1 MPRVSYDFRQSQPHY
16 RTKSVT
22 SKNAPSTSKAQIN
35 QDVED
40 FLRRGGKIKQIP
52 ASDGGERAIK
62 HMWHGQKTRDQKD
75 REKGQTN
82 RIKSRCLHYY
92 GKPTPKY

>member
-16 RTKSVT
+16 RTKSVGN
-22 SKNAPSTSKAQIN
+22 KNPPSINKAQIK

-40 FLRRGGKIKQIP
+40 FLKRGGKIKQIP
-52 ASDGGERAIK
+52 ASDGGEKASK
-62 HMWHGQKTRDQKD
+62 QWCFKQKTKDQKD
-75 REKGQTN
+75 RENGN
-82 RIKSRCLHYY
+82 RNHYY

>member
-16 RTKSVT
+16 GTKSVT

-35 QDVED
+35 QDIED
-40 FLRRGGKIKQIP
+40 FLQRGGKIKQIP

-62 HMWHGQKTRDQKD
+62 NMWHGQKTKDQKD
-75 REKGQTN
+75 REKGQVNLNKN
-82 RIKSRCLHYY
+82 RCINYY
-92 GKPTPKY
+92 GKPIPKY